1 MVFVRL
7 NFFIWFWAFWP
18 SHSFCAFSR
27 SLARRRCVGVYFRAM
42 SMEWNEETG
51 GNNQTTKRF
60 PKYLSAQI
68 TCLLMIL
75 QSWLAIFMR
84 NCGILQICE
93 SSIRYHAMCFVQCTL
108 ACACARWYA
117 KITINTYCVTYNLCI
132 RGWFVFCA
140 LVCLSHSFFF
150 FYFGA
155 GFVQWNV
162 QCHYIRAKSVYTFK
176 YVHSRKI

>member
-1 MVFVRL
+1 MVLSILTLSFVLRVFHL
-7 NFFIWFWAFWP
+7 
-18 SHSFCAFSR
+18 
-27 SLARRRCVGVYFRAM
+27 LARRRCVGVYFRAM

-51 GNNQTTKRF
+51 DNNQTTKRF

-84 NCGILQICE
+84 NCGILQICK

-140 LVCLSHSFFF
+140 LVCLFHSFFYLF
-150 FYFGA
+150 RGWFRSMERTVPLYS
-155 GFVQWNV
+155 
-162 QCHYIRAKSVYTFK
+162 CKECIHL
-176 YVHSRKI
+176 